1 MSEFQSA
8 DSNCRPRSEVIVAGT
23 PKREIQPDNKAE
35 AQDSAVA
42 SVIGIASGQRIYRSM
57 HVNRYV

>member
-1 MSEFQSA
+1 MNSKAQTRTA
-8 DSNCRPRSEVIVAGT
+8 VLEVIVAGT

-42 SVIGIASGQRIYRSM
+42 SVIGIASGQRVYRSM